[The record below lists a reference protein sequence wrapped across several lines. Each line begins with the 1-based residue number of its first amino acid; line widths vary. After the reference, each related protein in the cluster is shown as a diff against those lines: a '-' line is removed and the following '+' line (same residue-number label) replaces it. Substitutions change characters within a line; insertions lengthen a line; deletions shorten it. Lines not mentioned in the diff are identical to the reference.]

1 MAGRPDTWCDIV
13 RGRTVLALVRR
24 AWRRLLFNELLR
36 QGANSASAAFAAI
49 ILLLLLGAQI
59 LDWRV
64 AILIPVTAA
73 AIGLYRVRRRLPDS
87 YLVAQIIDRRLN
99 LADTLSTALFFTNGV
114 HQHADPEIRRL
125 QYERAERVAETVD
138 ARQAVPYQMPR
149 SIYSTAAL
157 ALVATSLFALRYG
170 LTRSLDLKAPLSAIV
185 QQSLGFEAP
194 AQQAHNSKLKDP
206 DPIYH
211 ENDSAEQQ
219 QAADARGGNRDS
231 DAAAQEEGKDA
242 QAEQGEQKKG
252 ASDGKKQGQE
262 GEQAESGEQQ
272 SSDEDRAGQNSD
284 SPGESQQGMAKSDQ
298 KQNGKQDSNSADNSS
313 VLSKLKDA
321 VQNLMSRVKPQQA
334 QQGSH
339 QQTANDRSNSSSQKQ
354 NGGKPQSGKDGQA
367 SEQSDSQE
375 GEPGEQGRNGQDAD
389 GKAAGKQES
398 QQAGKQPGSGIGSRD
413 GDKSVKQ
420 AADLAAMGKIT
431 ELLGKRSQN
440 ITGEA
445 TVEVQNTSQQLRT
458 PYADRGL
465 QHSQNGGEIRR
476 DEVPVAL
483 QAYVEHYFEQVR
495 KQATPAKQATTQ
507 KKQ

>member
-1 MAGRPDTWCDIV
+1 
-13 RGRTVLALVRR
+13 
-24 AWRRLLFNELLR
+24 
-36 QGANSASAAFAAI
+36 
-49 ILLLLLGAQI
+49 
-59 LDWRV
+59 
-64 AILIPVTAA
+64 
-73 AIGLYRVRRRLPDS
+73 VRRRLPDS
-87 YLVAQIIDRRLN
+87 YVVAQIIDRRLN
-99 LADTLSTALFFTNGV
+99 LADTLSTALFFNQSA
-114 HQHADPEIRRL
+114 QHADPEIRRL
-125 QYERAERVAETVD
+125 QYERAERVAETLD
-138 ARQAVPYQMPR
+138 AGQAIPYRMPR

-170 LTRSLDLKAPLSAIV
+170 LTRHLDLKAPLSAIV
-185 QQSLGFEAP
+185 QQSLGFEPP
-194 AQQAHNSKLKDP
+194 AQQARKSKLKDP

-219 QAADARGGNRDS
+219 DVDARGGNRES
-231 DAAAQEEGKDA
+231 NAAAQEEGKDA
-242 QAEQGEQKKG
+242 QAEQGDQKKG

-298 KQNGKQDSNSADNSS
+298 KQNGKQDSGNSADNSS
-313 VLSKLKDA
+313 MLSKLKDA

-334 QQGSH
+334 QQGAH

-367 SEQSDSQE
+367 SEQSDSQD

-495 KQATPAKQATTQ
+495 KQATPAKQTTTP